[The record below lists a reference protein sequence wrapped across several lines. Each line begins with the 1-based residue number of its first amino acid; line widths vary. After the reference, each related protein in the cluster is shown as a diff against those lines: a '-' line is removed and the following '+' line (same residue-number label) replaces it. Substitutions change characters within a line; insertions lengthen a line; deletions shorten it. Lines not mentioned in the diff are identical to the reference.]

1 MDFVIKGK
9 IHDSQNNPLSKIG
22 VTAFDEDP
30 LTSDDKLGS
39 TETADDGTFEISFDQ
54 RQFDLLGLEGEP
66 EVYLIISDEEG
77 KFLSVKDKQ
86 GDYEKSVDIHGNTIW
101 TGNVIDNISNI
112 DKYNITAMTKLTEMP
127 DNYEAVVIGSG
138 FGGTILALTL
148 GNKFE
153 IDNNKYNT
161 SKRVCILE
169 RGQWWISH
177 EMPSTADGTLDGSP
191 TMRQFFEENNMPY
204 GLWSY
209 PENTKGFLKL
219 IGNTRIVN
227 PVKGLYD
234 YTAMRNVSVVT
245 GSGVGGGSL
254 VYFNITEKPES
265 SVYENWPTQT
275 VTDDKLDKKF
285 SYKEVYG
292 DIEAKLYAN
301 NTPNF
306 EQPVDIDTPIL
317 DYFDIAQNFIGVNTI
332 TTTAGL
338 GRFKLARTK
347 VFQNAAVRLKEDPN
361 TNYDVINPSKPN
373 GQIDLDA
380 RLSITDVSSGLFALQ
395 KETAP
400 PKVSIKN
407 PTISEINK
415 YSQPVQTN
423 TCQRQGRCGLGC
435 IPGARHTLNKRLV
448 DAIHPKPPSKPKP
461 IDILPLC
468 KVNSIEENS
477 DGSEYKYNIF
487 FIDHRDLEDG
497 VERKIRAKCVILAAG
512 TLGSTE
518 ILLRSKKL
526 ELSNSLGT
534 HFSTNG
540 DIFGVIT
547 PTKEIVDASRG
558 PMQTSIVRFKN
569 KDTKAL
575 FSIEDLGIPKMFG
588 DILSPVLLQ
597 MVLRKGTGSIIPR
610 TNLLDML
617 ITLIFNKFSD
627 SNTTNELA
635 KLISGLNIDSSR
647 ILTDKLANIIE
658 DIDRITAD
666 PKTRAQSP
674 EERLYNI
681 LLLFGVGVDKS
692 NGHIILDKEGI
703 LDLKETYD
711 LEQPIYTDLTKG
723 MKLLSSKIGMKGED
737 DLAILFWDTS
747 NKRQITAHPLGGCPM
762 GRDASEGT
770 VNSFGEVF
778 RGKTGDTTYDHLYVV
793 DGSIIPNALGVN
805 PSLTISALAFRIAEH
820 IVKGKQSWP
829 R

>member
-1 MDFVIKGK
+1 MEYVIKGK
-9 IHDSQNNPLSKIG
+9 IHDSQNNPLSKIV
-22 VTAFDEDP
+22 VTGFDEDP
-30 LTSDDKLGS
+30 LTSDDNLGS
-39 TETADDGTFEISFDQ
+39 TKSADDGTFEISFDQ
-54 RQFDLLGLEGEP
+54 RQFDLFGLEGEP
-66 EVYLIISDEEG
+66 DVYLVIFDEEG

-86 GDYEKSVDIHGNTIW
+86 GYYEKSVDIHGNTIW
-101 TGNVIDNISNI
+101 TGNVIDNISDI
-112 DKYNITAMTKLTEMP
+112 DKYNITTVTKLTEMP

-153 IDNNKYNT
+153 SNNKAPNT
-161 SKRVCILE
+161 NKRVCILE

-177 EMPSTADGTLDGSP
+177 EMPSTADGTIDGNP
-191 TMRQFFEENNMPY
+191 TMRQFFDENNMPY
-204 GLWSY
+204 GLWAY
-209 PENTKGFLKL
+209 PDNTKGFLKL
-219 IGNTRIVN
+219 LGNTRIVN

-234 YTAMRNVSVVT
+234 YTSMRNVSVVT

-265 SVYENWPTQT
+265 SVYQNWPTQKSIKT
-275 VTDDKLDKKF
+275 LDTK
-285 SYKEVYG
+285 YTYREVYRQ
-292 DIEAKLYAN
+292 DAENYVDDPAN
-301 NTPNF
+301 
-306 EQPVDIDTPIL
+306 VDNKAL

-338 GRFKLARTK
+338 GKFKLARTK
-347 VFQNAAVRLKEDPN
+347 VFQNAAVTLKGNPSR
-361 TNYDVINPSKPN
+361 NYEIINPPKPN
-373 GQIDLDA
+373 GLLDLDA

-395 KETAP
+395 KENTP

-407 PTISEINK
+407 PTIPDTNK

-448 DAIHPKPPSKPKP
+448 DAIHPKPTSSNPNPKPKP

-468 KVNSIEENS
+468 KVNSIEESS
-477 DGSEYKYNIF
+477 DGSEYKYSIF
-487 FIDHRDLEDG
+487 LIDHRDLEDG
-497 VERKIRAKCVILAAG
+497 VERKIRAKYVILAAG

-518 ILLRSKKL
+518 ILLRSKNL
-526 ELSNSLGT
+526 QLSDSVGT

-558 PMQTSIVRFKN
+558 PMQTSIVRFMN

-588 DILSPVLLQ
+588 DVLSPVLHQ
-597 MVLRKGTGSIIPR
+597 MVVRKGTGSIIPR
-610 TNLLDML
+610 TNLLDL
-617 ITLIFNKFSD
+617 LRALIFNKFND
-627 SNTTNELA
+627 SNTMNELA

-647 ILTDKLANIIE
+647 ILSDKFANIID
-658 DIDRITAD
+658 DIDRIITD

-681 LLLFGVGVDKS
+681 LLLFGVGVDGS
-692 NGHIILDKEGI
+692 NGHIILDKEGN
-703 LDLKETYD
+703 LDLKEMYD
-711 LEQPIYTDLTKG
+711 LDQPVYNDLTKG
-723 MKLLSSKIGMKGED
+723 MRLLSSKLGMNGED

-762 GRDASEGT
+762 GKDASEGT
-770 VNSFGEVF
+770 VNSFGKVF
-778 RGKTGDTTYDHLYVV
+778 RGKRGDNPYDKLYVV

-805 PSLTISALAFRIAEH
+805 PSLTISALAFRIAEE
-820 IVKGKQSWP
+820 IVGSKDFWP
-829 R
+829 K